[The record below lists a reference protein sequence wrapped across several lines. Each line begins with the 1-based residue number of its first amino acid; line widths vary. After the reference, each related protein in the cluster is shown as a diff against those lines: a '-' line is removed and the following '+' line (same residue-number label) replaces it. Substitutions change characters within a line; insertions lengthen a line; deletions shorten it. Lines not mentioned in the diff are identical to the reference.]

1 MYKKVELDLENIKRI
16 YNIDIS
22 NKNYSSLELFEY
34 LKKNVKIEK
43 S

>member
-16 YNIDIS
+16 YNINIP